1 MGYILKEGEGL
12 NQKEA
17 LISNIDD
24 WCQELLLRGIDQL
37 GEHDIDTLEKMK
49 LQGTSLHMD
58 FLVTLLTSLIQHS
71 REYVFGKGKQQEV
84 APIYFQVAAYVQL
97 LHTGYK

>member
-1 MGYILKEGEGL
+1 M

-17 LISNIDD
+17 LINTIDD

-49 LQGTSLHMD
+49 LQGSNLHMD

-71 REYVFGKGKQQEV
+71 REYVFGVGKQQEV

-97 LHTGYK
+97 LHTGNK

>member
-1 MGYILKEGEGL
+1 M

-17 LISNIDD
+17 LISMIDD
-24 WCQELLLRGIDQL
+24 WCQQLMLRGIDQL
-37 GEHDIDTLEKMK
+37 GEHDINTLEKMK
-49 LQGTSLHMD
+49 LQGDSLHMD
-58 FLVTLLTSLIQHS
+58 FLVTLLTSLIRQS
-71 REYVFGKGKQQEV
+71 REYVFGVGKQQEV